1 MARAHT
7 YRYARQLSLPWHAA
21 GQMSGTLAGTR
32 GNGPLTGLAPEEANG
47 EIAVADPRCPASR
60 RVTKG

>member
-32 GNGPLTGLAPEEANG
+32 VPGKEEQG
-47 EIAVADPRCPASR
+47 
-60 RVTKG
+60 GWG